1 MKNHGIGMGSLEI
14 CRPKGKL
21 HAFFFRDGKALR
33 NPHIIRLH
41 AEKPGD
47 DGPIGAVAF
56 SRGGEGTVHTDIRL
70 HRLRPQK
77 LPCHQSDPCGPR
89 RVGTGW
95 SHHHRTENVKNVHF
109 TALFFY
115 SFCLSRRLFPILTQA
130 A

>member
-1 MKNHGIGMGSLEI
+1 MGSLEI

-56 SRGGEGTVHTDIRL
+56 SRGGEGTVHTDTASTGSAPRSFLVISPIL
-70 HRLRPQK
+70 AAPAVWELDGPTIT
-77 LPCHQSDPCGPR
+77 GPR
-89 RVGTGW
+89 M
-95 SHHHRTENVKNVHF
+95 SKMF
-109 TALFFY
+109 ILLP
-115 SFCLSRRLFPILTQA
+115 SFSIVFVFPA
-130 A
+130 VCFPF